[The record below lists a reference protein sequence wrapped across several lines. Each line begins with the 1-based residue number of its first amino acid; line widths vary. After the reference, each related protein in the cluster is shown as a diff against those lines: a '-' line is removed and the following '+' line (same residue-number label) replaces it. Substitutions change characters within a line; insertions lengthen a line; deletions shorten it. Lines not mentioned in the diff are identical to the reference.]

1 MIAHHNP
8 ALRRCRFIGPCRMV
22 RYPDYKVTKHNMY
35 QKADPAGIKKN
46 MAQTLHSCTISPFR
60 PPGEPSPTRQRGE
73 KTKKYGAHAP
83 QLHHIFPVANQP
95 DNQGFSKVA
104 QPAHRNRHHCKGG
117 GSGVGR
123 WTLAVALPALS
134 LSSPYQAITRSWHCQ
149 EHSAIL
155 LYTAESTCSFC
166 LEHFPYYS
174 GKRRR
179 ATNGVLVAK
188 NFSGGGW
195 SGRIGWR
202 RILYTDASPT
212 FQDQRRIATARPT

>member
-1 MIAHHNP
+1 MYPKTNP
-8 ALRRCRFIGPCRMV
+8 AS
-22 RYPDYKVTKHNMY
+22 
-35 QKADPAGIKKN
+35 IKKIRRKRATVAPYLLSARLGSHPRPGSAGKTQKN
-46 MAQTLHSCTISPFR
+46 TAQTRHSCIIFFR
-60 PPGEPSPTRQRGE
+60 WQT
-73 KTKKYGAHAP
+73 
-83 QLHHIFPVANQP
+83 N
-95 DNQGFSKVA
+95 
-104 QPAHRNRHHCKGG
+104 
-117 GSGVGR
+117 
-123 WTLAVALPALS
+123 
-134 LSSPYQAITRSWHCQ
+134 QAITHSWHCQ

-166 LEHFPYYS
+166 LEHFPYYP

-212 FQDQRRIATARPT
+212 SQDKRRIAPARPT

>member
-1 MIAHHNP
+1 M
-8 ALRRCRFIGPCRMV
+8 R
-22 RYPDYKVTKHNMY
+22 
-35 QKADPAGIKKN
+35 
-46 MAQTLHSCTISPFR
+46 HSCTHISFAPAWGAI
-60 PPGEPSPTRQRGE
+60 PDQATRE
-73 KTKKYGAHAP
+73 KPKKYGANAPQLHPISYLSRTNPGKSKKYGANAP
-83 QLHHIFPVANQP
+83 QLHHIFPWQTN
-95 DNQGFSKVA
+95 
-104 QPAHRNRHHCKGG
+104 
-117 GSGVGR
+117 
-123 WTLAVALPALS
+123 
-134 LSSPYQAITRSWHCQ
+134 QAIARSWHCQ

-212 FQDQRRIATARPT
+212 SQDKRRIAPARPT

>member
-1 MIAHHNP
+1 MI
-8 ALRRCRFIGPCRMV
+8 C
-22 RYPDYKVTKHNMY
+22 
-35 QKADPAGIKKN
+35 IKKLIQQ
-46 MAQTLHSCTISPFR
+46 ASKKIRRKCATVAPYLLCARLGSHPR
-60 PPGEPSPTRQRGE
+60 PASAE
-73 KTKKYGAHAP
+73 KQKKYGANAP
-83 QLHHIFPVANQP
+83 QLHHI
-95 DNQGFSKVA
+95 
-104 QPAHRNRHHCKGG
+104 
-117 GSGVGR
+117 
-123 WTLAVALPALS
+123 
-134 LSSPYQAITRSWHCQ
+134 SPWQTNQAIARSWHCQ

-166 LEHFPYYS
+166 LEHFPYYP

-212 FQDQRRIATARPT
+212 SQDKRRIAPAR